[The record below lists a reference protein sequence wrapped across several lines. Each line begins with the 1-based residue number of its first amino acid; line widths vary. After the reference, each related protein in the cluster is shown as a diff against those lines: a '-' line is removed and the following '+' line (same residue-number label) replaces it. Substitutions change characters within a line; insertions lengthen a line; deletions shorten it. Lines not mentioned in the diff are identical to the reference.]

1 MTWTMLWM
9 LLWRHLAGIVLGA
22 LAWAVRRRGL
32 PALEAGRAV
41 TAAAA
46 GGAVVLLAAYSVLGA
61 MPLWVEA
68 PREVW
73 SAVFGAR
80 YALPLVLGLAAL
92 IALGAVRPHRAP
104 IAGATLAPRTWRAF
118 LEVRWLSAVLLTLVA
133 VLLTLVLVI
142 VLTLAAG
149 TASRPDEDGEYTR
162 YVVDVG
168 SGTLGTGIYG
178 WHHSALPLVLLVP
191 LGAATWWALSRIAR
205 PPLAEAEP
213 ADTAN
218 RRLRS
223 ANVARVALGALLLH
237 LGTIL
242 TSLANTSRLSGA
254 FSGGDR
260 GWFSISTPFAAL
272 SGALDVL
279 GAVAACAGC
288 ALWVFTALTAV
299 PAPSLSRSRRSA
311 VPS

>member
-1 MTWTMLWM
+1 MTWTLLWM
-9 LLWRHLAGIVLGA
+9 LLWKSLAGIVLGA
-22 LAWAVRRRGL
+22 LAWTVRRRGL

-41 TAAAA
+41 TAVAA
-46 GGAVVLLAAYSVLGA
+46 GGAVVLLAAHSVLGA

-68 PREVW
+68 PRELW

-80 YALPLVLGLAAL
+80 YALPLVLGLVAL
-92 IALGAVRPHRAP
+92 VALGAARPHRAP
-104 IAGATLAPRTWRAF
+104 STGASLAPRTWRTF
-118 LEVRWLSAVLLTLVA
+118 LDARWLAALVIA
-133 VLLTLVLVI
+133 LVLVL
-142 VLTLAAG
+142 VPTLAAG
-149 TASRPDEDGEYTR
+149 MASRPDEDGEYTR

-191 LGAATWWALSRIAR
+191 LGAGSVTGEYLKGH
-205 PPLAEAEP
+205 LAEAEP
-213 ADTAN
+213 ADAAN

-223 ANVARVALGALLLH
+223 ANVARVALGGLLLH
-237 LGTIL
+237 LGTIVG
-242 TSLANTSRLSGA
+242 SLANTSRLSGT

-272 SGALDVL
+272 SGTLDVL
-279 GAVAACAGC
+279 SAVAACVGC

-299 PAPSLSRSRRSA
+299 PAPSPSRPRRSA

>member
-80 YALPLVLGLAAL
+80 YALPLVLGLVAL
-92 IALGAVRPHRAP
+92 VALGAARPHRAP
-104 IAGATLAPRTWRAF
+104 STGASLAPRTWRTF
-118 LEVRWLSAVLLTLVA
+118 LDARWLAALVIA
-133 VLLTLVLVI
+133 PVLVLVS
-142 VLTLAAG
+142 TLAAG
-149 TASRPDEDGEYTR
+149 MASRPDEDGEYTR

-191 LGAATWWALSRIAR
+191 LGAATWWALSGIAR

-213 ADTAN
+213 ADAAN

-242 TSLANTSRLSGA
+242 TSLANTSRLSGT

-260 GWFSISTPFAAL
+260 GQFSISTPFAAL

>member
-1 MTWTMLWM
+1 MTWTLLWM

-22 LAWAVRRRGL
+22 LAWTVRRRGL

-41 TAAAA
+41 TAAVA
-46 GGAVVLLAAYSVLGA
+46 GGAVVLLAACSALGA

-80 YALPLVLGLAAL
+80 YALSLVLGLAAL

-104 IAGATLAPRTWRAF
+104 IAGATLAPRTWRSF
-118 LEVRWLSAVLLTLVA
+118 LEVRWLSALL
-133 VLLTLVLVI
+133 LLTLVLVL

-205 PPLAEAEP
+205 PPLAEA
-213 ADTAN
+213 ADAAD
-218 RRLRS
+218 RRRRS

-242 TSLANTSRLSGA
+242 TSLANTSRLSGT

>member
-1 MTWTMLWM
+1 MTWTLLWM

-46 GGAVVLLAAYSVLGA
+46 GGAVVLLAACSVLGA

-104 IAGATLAPRTWRAF
+104 SAGATLAPRTWRSF
-118 LEVRWLSAVLLTLVA
+118 LEVRWLSAL
-133 VLLTLVLVI
+133 LLTLVLVL

-205 PPLAEAEP
+205 PPLAEA
-213 ADTAN
+213 ADAAD
-218 RRLRS
+218 RRRRS

-242 TSLANTSRLSGA
+242 TSLANTSRLSGT

>member
-1 MTWTMLWM
+1 MTWTLLWM

-22 LAWAVRRRGL
+22 LAWTVRRRGL

-41 TAAAA
+41 TAAVA

-61 MPLWVEA
+61 MSLWVEA
-68 PREVW
+68 PRELW

-104 IAGATLAPRTWRAF
+104 IAGATLAPRTWRSF
-118 LEVRWLSAVLLTLVA
+118 LEVRWLSAVLLTLV
-133 VLLTLVLVI
+133 LVL

-162 YVVDVG
+162 YVVHVG

-191 LGAATWWALSRIAR
+191 LGAATWWALSGIAR

-213 ADTAN
+213 ADAAN

-242 TSLANTSRLSGA
+242 TSLANTSRLSGT

-260 GWFSISTPFAAL
+260 GQFSISTPFAAL

-299 PAPSLSRSRRSA
+299 PAPSVSRSRRSA

>member
-1 MTWTMLWM
+1 MTWTLLWM

-22 LAWAVRRRGL
+22 LAWTVRRRGL

-41 TAAAA
+41 TAAVA

-61 MPLWVEA
+61 MSLWVEA
-68 PREVW
+68 PRELW

-104 IAGATLAPRTWRAF
+104 IAGATLAPRTWRSF
-118 LEVRWLSAVLLTLVA
+118 LEVRWLSAVLLTLV
-133 VLLTLVLVI
+133 LVL

-162 YVVDVG
+162 YVVHVG

-178 WHHSALPLVLLVP
+178 WHHSALSLVLLVP
-191 LGAATWWALSRIAR
+191 LGAATWWALSGIAR

-213 ADTAN
+213 ADAAN

-242 TSLANTSRLSGA
+242 TSLANTSRLSGT

-260 GWFSISTPFAAL
+260 GQFSISTPFAAL

-279 GAVAACAGC
+279 GAVVACAGC
-288 ALWVFTALTAV
+288 ALGVFTALTAV
-299 PAPSLSRSRRSA
+299 PAPSVSRSRRSA

>member
-1 MTWTMLWM
+1 MTWTLLWM

-32 PALEAGRAV
+32 PGLEAGRAV
-41 TAAAA
+41 TAAA
-46 GGAVVLLAAYSVLGA
+46 GGAVVLLAAYSRLGA

-80 YALPLVLGLAAL
+80 YALPLVLGLAVL

-104 IAGATLAPRTWRAF
+104 IAGAMLAPRTWRSF
-118 LEVRWLSAVLLTLVA
+118 LEVRWLSAVLLTLV
-133 VLLTLVLVI
+133 LVL

-178 WHHSALPLVLLVP
+178 WHHSALPMVLLVP

-218 RRLRS
+218 RRRRS

-242 TSLANTSRLSGA
+242 TSLANTSRLSGT

>member
-1 MTWTMLWM
+1 MTWTLLWM

-92 IALGAVRPHRAP
+92 IALGAVRPHRPP
-104 IAGATLAPRTWRAF
+104 IAGATLAPRTWRSF
-118 LEVRWLSAVLLTLVA
+118 LEVRWLSAVLLTLV
-133 VLLTLVLVI
+133 LVL

-178 WHHSALPLVLLVP
+178 WHHSALPLVLLMP

-213 ADTAN
+213 ADTAK
-218 RRLRS
+218 RRRRS

-242 TSLANTSRLSGA
+242 TSLANTSRLSGT

-260 GWFSISTPFAAL
+260 GQFSISTPFAAL

>member
-1 MTWTMLWM
+1 MTWTLLWM
-9 LLWRHLAGIVLGA
+9 LLWKSLAGIVLGA
-22 LAWAVRRRGL
+22 LAWTVRRRGL

-41 TAAAA
+41 TAVAA
-46 GGAVVLLAAYSVLGA
+46 GGAVVLLAAHSVLGA

-68 PREVW
+68 PRELW

-80 YALPLVLGLAAL
+80 YALPLVLGPAAL
-92 IALGAVRPHRAP
+92 LALGAVRPRRAP
-104 IAGATLAPRTWRAF
+104 SAGATLAPRTWRSF
-118 LEVRWLSAVLLTLVA
+118 LGVRWLSALLLA
-133 VLLTLVLVI
+133 LVLVLA
-142 VLTLAAG
+142 LTLAAG

-168 SGTLGTGIYG
+168 SGTLGTDIYG
-178 WHHSALPLVLLVP
+178 WHRSALPLVLLVP

-205 PPLAEAEP
+205 PPLAEA
-213 ADTAN
+213 ADAAD
-218 RRLRS
+218 RRRRS

-242 TSLANTSRLSGA
+242 TSLANTSRLSGT

-272 SGALDVL
+272 SGTLDVL

-299 PAPSLSRSRRSA
+299 PAPSVSRSRRSA

>member
-1 MTWTMLWM
+1 
-9 LLWRHLAGIVLGA
+9 
-22 LAWAVRRRGL
+22 
-32 PALEAGRAV
+32 
-41 TAAAA
+41 
-46 GGAVVLLAAYSVLGA
+46 

-104 IAGATLAPRTWRAF
+104 IAGATLAPRTWRSF
-118 LEVRWLSAVLLTLVA
+118 LEVRWLSAVLLTLV
-133 VLLTLVLVI
+133 LVLA
-142 VLTLAAG
+142 LAAG

-162 YVVDVG
+162 YVVHVG

-178 WHHSALPLVLLVP
+178 WHHSALPLVLLMP

-205 PPLAEAEP
+205 SPLAEAEP
-213 ADTAN
+213 ADTAK
-218 RRLRS
+218 RRRRS

-242 TSLANTSRLSGA
+242 TSLANTSRLSGT

-260 GWFSISTPFAAL
+260 GQFSISTPFAAL
-272 SGALDVL
+272 SSALDVL

>member
-1 MTWTMLWM
+1 M
-9 LLWRHLAGIVLGA
+9 LWRHLAGIVLGA

-41 TAAAA
+41 TAAAT

-80 YALPLVLGLAAL
+80 YAPPLVLGLVAL
-92 IALGAVRPHRAP
+92 VALGAARPHRAP
-104 IAGATLAPRTWRAF
+104 STGASLAPRTWRTF
-118 LEVRWLSAVLLTLVA
+118 LDARWLAALVIA
-133 VLLTLVLVI
+133 PVLVLVP
-142 VLTLAAG
+142 TLAAG
-149 TASRPDEDGEYTR
+149 MASRPDEDGEYTR

-191 LGAATWWALSRIAR
+191 LGAATWWALSGIAR

-213 ADTAN
+213 ADAAN
-218 RRLRS
+218 RRPR
-223 ANVARVALGALLLH
+223 AR
-237 LGTIL
+237 
-242 TSLANTSRLSGA
+242 TSRGSRSGRRCA
-254 FSGGDR
+254 PRHDPDLAGEHL
-260 GWFSISTPFAAL
+260 AAL
-272 SGALDVL
+272 RHLLRRGSWAVLDQHAVRRPL
-279 GAVAACAGC
+279 GRARRARGGGRLRGLCAVGVHGPDRRAR
-288 ALWVFTALTAV
+288 AV
-299 PAPSLSRSRRSA
+299 PLPLATRA

>member
-68 PREVW
+68 PRKVW

-92 IALGAVRPHRAP
+92 IALGAARPHRAP
-104 IAGATLAPRTWRAF
+104 IAGATLAPRTWRSF
-118 LEVRWLSAVLLTLVA
+118 LEVRWLSA

-162 YVVDVG
+162 YVVNVG

-178 WHHSALPLVLLVP
+178 WHHSALPLVLLMP

-213 ADTAN
+213 ADAAN

-242 TSLANTSRLSGA
+242 TSLANTSRLSGT

-260 GWFSISTPFAAL
+260 GQFSISTPFAAL

>member
-1 MTWTMLWM
+1 MAWTLLGM

-32 PALEAGRAV
+32 PALKAGGAV
-41 TAAAA
+41 TAAVA
-46 GGAVVLLAAYSVLGA
+46 GGAVVLPAAYSVLGA
-61 MPLWVEA
+61 VPLWVEA
-68 PREVW
+68 PRELW
-73 SAVFGAR
+73 SVAFGAR

-92 IALGAVRPHRAP
+92 VALGAVRPYRAP
-104 IAGATLAPRTWRAF
+104 STGASLAPRTWRTF
-118 LEVRWLSAVLLTLVA
+118 LDARWLAARVIG
-133 VLLTLVLVI
+133 LVLVP
-142 VLTLAAG
+142 TLAAG
-149 TASRPDEDGEYTR
+149 MASGPDENGEYTL

-178 WHHSALPLVLLVP
+178 WHHSALPLVLLMP

-213 ADTAN
+213 ADTAK
-218 RRLRS
+218 RRRRS

-242 TSLANTSRLSGA
+242 TSLANTSRLSGT

-279 GAVAACAGC
+279 SAVAACAGC

-299 PAPSLSRSRRSA
+299 PAPSPSRPRRSA

>member
-1 MTWTMLWM
+1 MAWTLLGM
-9 LLWRHLAGIVLGA
+9 LLWKPLAGIVLGA
-22 LAWAVRRRGL
+22 LAWTVRRRGL

-41 TAAAA
+41 TAVAA
-46 GGAVVLLAAYSVLGA
+46 GGAVVLLAAHSVLGA

-68 PREVW
+68 PRELW

-80 YALPLVLGLAAL
+80 YALPLVLGPAAL
-92 IALGAVRPHRAP
+92 LALGAVRPHRAP
-104 IAGATLAPRTWRAF
+104 STGASLAPRTWRTF
-118 LEVRWLSAVLLTLVA
+118 LDARWLAALVIA
-133 VLLTLVLVI
+133 LVLVL
-142 VLTLAAG
+142 VPTLAAG
-149 TASRPDEDGEYTR
+149 MASRPDEDGEYTR

-191 LGAATWWALSRIAR
+191 LGAATWWALSGIAR
-205 PPLAEAEP
+205 PPLAEA
-213 ADTAN
+213 ADAAD
-218 RRLRS
+218 RRRRS

-242 TSLANTSRLSGA
+242 TSLANTSRLSGT

-272 SGALDVL
+272 SGTLDVL

-299 PAPSLSRSRRSA
+299 PAPSVSRSRRSA